1 MNKILIVSNLLRI
14 GGAEKLLYEVVCFAR
29 ANNLEPEILVLDNY
43 DREHYDP
50 IYEQM
55 NVKVVRTRISLIKNL
70 RSPLKML
77 ESVIWIIKLKY
88 FAAKLYKSI
97 HVMGL
102 YNLDKVYHHINH
114 KQRFFWNVNNAVQF
128 VDRKFPY
135 SAEFLGD
142 ENDTIVC
149 INKYQVTE
157 MQSQY
162 SPELLKAK
170 ITVFKL
176 FLGGHDTN

>member
-14 GGAEKLLYEVVCFAR
+14 GGAEKLLYEVVGFAR
-29 ANNLEPEILVLDNY
+29 ANNLEPVILILDSY

-55 NVKVVRTRISLIKNL
+55 NVKVVRTRISLIKNF
-70 RSPLKML
+70 RSPMQML
-77 ESVIWIIKLKY
+77 QSVIWIIRLRY
-88 FAAKLYKSI
+88 FARKLYKSI
-97 HVMGL
+97 HVIGL
-102 YNLDKVYHHINH
+102 YNLDKVYHGINH
-114 KQRFFWNVNNAVQF
+114 NRRFFWNVNNAIQF

-135 SAEFLGD
+135 SAEYFGNG
-142 ENDTIVC
+142 NDTIVC
-149 INKYQVTE
+149 INKYQATE

-162 SPELLKAK
+162 GLDLLKAK